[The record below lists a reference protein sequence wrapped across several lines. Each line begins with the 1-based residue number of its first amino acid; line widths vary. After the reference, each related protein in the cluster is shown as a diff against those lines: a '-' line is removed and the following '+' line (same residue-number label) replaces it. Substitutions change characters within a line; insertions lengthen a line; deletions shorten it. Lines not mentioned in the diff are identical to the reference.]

1 MPISQI
7 GTNGI
12 ADSAV
17 VAVDIAAGAV
27 TSAKIAT
34 GAVALATQTSGVLP
48 SASLPTGSVLQ
59 VLQNQ
64 IGTSTIGTSSSSF
77 VTTGFGIS
85 ITPRATT
92 SKILIT
98 VAGGGAYMGTSASST
113 MYCTIYRN
121 STNLSSTNFGFER
134 VSTPGGSWV
143 LTPHSMS
150 VLDSPST
157 TSSVTYTVYFR
168 SLNGNE
174 VQFSADDRGTTTITA
189 MEIAG

>member
-1 MPISQI
+1 MPISTVNQNGLNAPLTLTSPVLTTPNL
-7 GTNGI
+7 GTP
-12 ADSAV
+12 SALV
-17 VAVDIAAGAV
+17 L
-27 TSAKIAT
+27 TNAT
-34 GAVALATQTSGVLP
+34 GLP
-48 SASLPTGSVLQ
+48 ASALPTGCVLQ

-64 IGTSTIGTSSSSF
+64 IGTSLVATTSTSF

-98 VAGGGAYMGTSASST
+98 VAGGGAYMGTTAQNT

-134 VSTPGGSWV
+134 VSTPGGNWV

-168 SLNGNE
+168 SANANE
-174 VQFSADDRGTTTITA
+174 VQFSNDDRGTTTITA